1 MPGTTPLA
9 PACSSPLRVLIV
21 DDHDLARAGLR
32 ALLATEPGIIVV
44 GEAGDGV
51 QALEACHSERPDV
64 VLLDVRMPG
73 MDGLATARALK
84 LAHPRIQ
91 VLMVSLH
98 ANPEYVLEA
107 FQAGAAGYVFK
118 HASRSE
124 LVEAIHRAGRGE
136 SLLTQALFIQTLEQ
150 LGTIPALAPA
160 TLADRLTPREL
171 EVLRLLAQG
180 RTNRQIGQCLGIS
193 PGTAKNHV
201 ERILTKLG
209 VSDRT
214 QAAARAAE
222 WGLLR

>member
-1 MPGTTPLA
+1 MPGAMLA
-9 PACSSPLRVLIV
+9 PACSLPLRVLIV

-32 ALLATEPGIIVV
+32 ALLATEPGVSVV
-44 GEAGDGV
+44 GEAADGAR
-51 QALEACHSERPDV
+51 ALEACRTERPDV
-64 VLLDVRMPG
+64 VLLDVRMPD

-84 LAHPRIQ
+84 LAHPHIQ
-91 VLMVSLH
+91 VLIVTLH
-98 ANPEYVLEA
+98 ANPEYMLEA
-107 FQAGAAGYVFK
+107 FRAGAAGYVLK
-118 HASRSE
+118 HASRGE
-124 LVEAIHRAGRGE
+124 LVEAIQRAGRGE
-136 SLLTQALFIQTLEQ
+136 RLLTQTLLIQTLQ
-150 LGTIPALAPA
+150 QVGAMPTPTPVNV
-160 TLADRLTPREL
+160 ADRLTPRER

-222 WGLLR
+222 LGLLR

>member
-1 MPGTTPLA
+1 MPGAMLA
-9 PACSSPLRVLIV
+9 PACSLPLRVLIV

-32 ALLATEPGIIVV
+32 ALLATEPGVSVV
-44 GEAGDGV
+44 GEAANGAR
-51 QALEACHSERPDV
+51 ALEACRTERPDV
-64 VLLDVRMPG
+64 VLLDVRMPD

-84 LAHPRIQ
+84 LAHPHIQ
-91 VLMVSLH
+91 VLIVTLH
-98 ANPEYVLEA
+98 ANPEYMLEA
-107 FQAGAAGYVFK
+107 FRAGAAGYVLK
-118 HASRSE
+118 HASRGE
-124 LVEAIHRAGRGE
+124 LVEAIQRAGRGE
-136 SLLTQALFIQTLEQ
+136 RLLTQTLLIQTLQ
-150 LGTIPALAPA
+150 QVGAMPTPTPVNV
-160 TLADRLTPREL
+160 ADRLTPRER

-222 WGLLR
+222 LGLLR

>member
-1 MPGTTPLA
+1 MPGAAPLA
-9 PACSSPLRVLIV
+9 PACSPPLRVLIV

-32 ALLATEPGIIVV
+32 ALLATEPGISVV
-44 GEAGDGV
+44 AEAGDGP

-84 LAHPRIQ
+84 LAHPHIQ
-91 VLMVSLH
+91 VLMVTLH
-98 ANPEYVLEA
+98 ANPEYMLEA
-107 FQAGAAGYVFK
+107 FQAGAAGYVLK
-118 HASRSE
+118 HASRGE

-136 SLLTQALFIQTLEQ
+136 RLLTQDLLIQTLQQ
-150 LGTIPALAPA
+150 LGTMPAPA
-160 TLADRLTPREL
+160 SLADRLTPRER

-222 WGLLR
+222 LGLLR